1 MPITP
6 AITIALLE
14 DDPACALRFQ
24 HAIAQNAGM
33 RLIAQFDRAAN
44 AVMWLSDHQPDVL
57 LCDLGLPDHS
67 GLDVIRFCSTHNPQT
82 KILVITLY
90 EDEQHVFKSIESGAS
105 GYLLKDSLSAEIT
118 AHITELING
127 GSPITPIIARYLLKR
142 LQPNVQTADIVP
154 KPVLDKDHSIQLSER
169 EMQILTRISQ
179 GFSYGEIATQIGLSW
194 HTVHTHIKKIYEKL
208 SVHSRS
214 EAVFEARQMGLLL
227 AHQ

>member
-1 MPITP
+1 MQTP
-6 AITIALLE
+6 SVITIALLE

-33 RLIAQFDRAAN
+33 RLIAQFDRAAS

-67 GLDVIRFCSTHNPQT
+67 GLDVIRFCSTRNPET

-105 GYLLKDSLSAEIT
+105 GYLLKDSLSEEIT

-142 LQPNVQTADIVP
+142 LQPSAQPTLQAVAQAV
-154 KPVLDKDHSIQLSER
+154 DKGDAVRLSER

-179 GFSYGEIATQIGLSW
+179 GFSYGEIAAQLGLSR